1 MRWPT
6 SPSRSEPRRPLA
18 VLVLLLT
25 LLYPLLIYTGVERL
39 EPRWLALLLLA
50 VALLRAVS
58 ARQSWWWFA
67 ALGAALLA
75 ALSMFGNSL
84 LPLKLYPL
92 LVNLLLLLVFAA
104 SLRFP
109 PPIIERLARLSEP
122 ELPPRAVRYT
132 RRVTEVWC
140 GFFVLNGGLSL
151 LTALYASEAVWALYN
166 GLISY
171 LMMGLLFGVEWL
183 FRQRLR
189 AAHG

>member
-25 LLYPLLIYTGVERL
+25 LLYPLLIYLGIERF

-50 VALLRAVS
+50 LALLRALS
-58 ARQSWWWFA
+58 SRQSWWWFA

-75 ALSMFGNSL
+75 ALSMSGNSL

-92 LVNLLLLLVFAA
+92 MVNLVLLLVFAA

-122 ELPPRAVRYT
+122 DLPPRAVRYT

-140 GFFVLNGGLSL
+140 GFFVLNGGLSML
-151 LTALYASEAVWALYN
+151 SALYASEALWALYN

-171 LMMGLLFGVEWL
+171 LLMGLLFGVEWL
-183 FRQRLR
+183 VRQRVR